1 MATRIVAVVLAG
13 GAAGRLATHDPVES
27 KSLVSFSDAPLIA
40 WVLRALSSSRSVE
53 RIVVVGPEGAKRV
66 ARAIVPPER
75 LACVM
80 AGDRLTDSLALGF
93 GAASAF
99 APGRVFVATA
109 DVPWITGAQIDA
121 FVRGA
126 PDAALVY
133 AAVERSA
140 MERAFPAQ
148 ERTYACVSGRE
159 LTGGN
164 VLLVRPS
171 VVPALLPLVDRAYR
185 SRKNPLA
192 LAALLGWDLAF
203 RLLVRRLSVPA
214 AERRVSHLLN
224 APARV
229 VLDADPAFA
238 ADVDRP
244 EHLAFR
250 PPEEGPAVG
259 EIA

>member
-1 MATRIVAVVLAG
+1 MATRVVAVVLAG
-13 GAAGRLATHDPVES
+13 GAAGRLAAYGPVES
-27 KSLVSFSDAPLIA
+27 KALVPFGDAPLVA
-40 WVLRALSSSRSVE
+40 WVLRALTSSRVVE
-53 RIVVVGPEGAKRV
+53 RIVVVGPEGVGRV
-66 ARAIVPPER
+66 ARAIVPSER

-80 AGDRLTDSLALGF
+80 AGDRLVDSLALGF
-93 GAASAF
+93 GAASAL
-99 APGRVFVATA
+99 APGRVLVATA
-109 DVPWITGAQIDA
+109 DLPWLTGGQIDA

-126 PDAALVY
+126 PDADLVY
-133 AAVERSA
+133 TAVERSA
-140 MERAFPAQ
+140 MERAFPRQ
-148 ERTYACVSGRE
+148 ERTYARVSGRE

-171 VVPALLPLVDRAYR
+171 VVPALLPIVDRAYR
-185 SRKNPLA
+185 ARKNPLA

-203 RLLVRRLSVPA
+203 RLLVRRLSVAA
-214 AERRVSHLLN
+214 AERRVSRLLN

-229 VLDADPAFA
+229 VLDADPAIA